1 MLEGSFMHE
10 DFCGHKGTIN
20 PGDLQVSSSYW
31 HSHNNDYEA
40 KLEKKHIKLCP
51 LVDDSREGDLAF

>member
-20 PGDLQVSSSYW
+20 PGDLQVSRVLKL
-31 HSHNNDYEA
+31 SHIRTTMNNIPST
-40 KLEKKHIKLCP
+40 HCI
-51 LVDDSREGDLAF
+51 